1 MADNQYSVLYRVS
14 LVLNVN
20 GTTHTIPT
28 SNIISISILNNYD
41 TMTFPI
47 CRFKLECDLN
57 LIQTILDY
65 PDSISILCNLD
76 ANIYRMTDNADKL
89 DVVNGAKN
97 ISLSLKGYVENKNTP
112 TNVMDQYDDGVL
124 RTDDLYVNNKIPFEI
139 YGYHDTFIYGLKR
152 LSESVYHNIAIQN
165 VIEDM
170 LQRQNINS
178 TSIQVIEQQRMFDQ
192 VLIPNLNII
201 QAIAYFDQYYGLYST
216 GGMLYG
222 DLDNR
227 LYLTSSS
234 TSVTNHNMVG
244 IRVEDYKSNSDMGGL
259 KEYSGGNYMMHVV
272 SANVSVLT
280 ESDIARVMNADA
292 INAVNINDEE
302 VQSESLKV
310 LYQQSSTTNGIE
322 QIPKILHKH
331 VNPFVASMNAARV
344 KEKITQVDLSCNG
357 TDVGNLFVDTRINLI
372 FNTAIRGRNMSGM
385 YRMCYA
391 NHILTQ
397 MNGELFV
404 ATSTF
409 RLCKNN

>member
-1 MADNQYSVLYRVS
+1 MS
-14 LVLNVN
+14 
-20 GTTHTIPT
+20 
-28 SNIISISILNNYD
+28 
-41 TMTFPI
+41 
-47 CRFKLECDLN
+47 
-57 LIQTILDY
+57 
-65 PDSISILCNLD
+65 
-76 ANIYRMTDNADKL
+76 DNADKL

-97 ISLSLKGYVENKNTP
+97 MSLSLKGYVENKNTP
-112 TNVMDQYDDGVL
+112 TNVMDQYDDGIL

-170 LQRQNINS
+170 LQRQNIHS
-178 TSIQVIEQQRMFDQ
+178 TSIQVIEQQQMFDQ

-272 SANVSVLT
+272 SSNVSVLT
-280 ESDIARVMNADA
+280 ESDIARIMNADA
-292 INAVNINDEE
+292 INAVNINDEN

-331 VNPFVASMNAARV
+331 VNPFVSTMYAARIQ
-344 KEKITQVDLSCNG
+344 EKTTHIDVSG
-357 TDVGNLFVDTRINLI
+357 TGFDIGDMKIYSRYNLI
-372 FNTAIRGRNMSGM
+372 FESPIRGIDMSAFYRATYINHVLGNVGNNLFCASTTMSLCRN
-385 YRMCYA
+385 
-391 NHILTQ
+391 
-397 MNGELFV
+397 
-404 ATSTF
+404 
-409 RLCKNN
+409 